1 MTRVL
6 ALAFLLLAASWARG
20 DIPGF
25 GPRPRR
31 PFPQHPANAVP
42 LIIEATAN
50 DQSPRLL
57 IPRVLLERAKARK
70 SKGVGSL
77 RGAMPFVAI
86 MALTLCGLCMVGF
99 RGRGRA
105 VALWMLGVFIV
116 GGIGV
121 SVLMAAPPPTPQKM
135 PLPSGIDKSLHMNS
149 VRVEISDQGDT
160 FRLLVPAKRWAEYGK
175 RLP

>member
-6 ALAFLLLAASWARG
+6 ALALLLLAASWTRG

-31 PFPQHPANAVP
+31 PLPRHPANAVP
-42 LIIEATAN
+42 LTIEASAN
-50 DQSPRLL
+50 DRSPRLL
-57 IPRVLLERAKARK
+57 IPRMLLERAKIRK

-77 RGAMPFVAI
+77 RGALPFVAI
-86 MALTLCGLCMVGF
+86 MALTLCGLCVVGF

-105 VALWMLGVFIV
+105 VALWMLGVFV
-116 GGIGV
+116 AGGIGV
-121 SVLMAAPPPTPQKM
+121 SMLMAAPPPTMQKM
-135 PLPSGIDKSLHMNS
+135 PLPSSIDKSLRMNA

-160 FRLLVPAKRWAEYGK
+160 FRLIVPAKRWAEYGK